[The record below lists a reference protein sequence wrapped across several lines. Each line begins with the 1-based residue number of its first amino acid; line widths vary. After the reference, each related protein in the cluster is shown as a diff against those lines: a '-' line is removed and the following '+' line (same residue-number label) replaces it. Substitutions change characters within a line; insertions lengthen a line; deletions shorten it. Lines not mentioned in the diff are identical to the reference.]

1 MGLPDDLLFRTLWD
15 IAAME
20 KRLGREE
27 AALAAFAELAGS
39 RNAYRGRA
47 LEELAKHYEHRER
60 NPAMALEMTRNAL
73 ALEETPALRRREERL
88 KGRMETLRLG
98 AVQRSIP
105 GVLRTKPRKSAAEA
119 PTL

>member
-1 MGLPDDLLFRTLWD
+1 
-15 IAAME
+15 
-20 KRLGREE
+20 
-27 AALAAFAELAGS
+27 
-39 RNAYRGRA
+39 
-47 LEELAKHYEHRER
+47 
-60 NPAMALEMTRNAL
+60 MALEMTRNAL